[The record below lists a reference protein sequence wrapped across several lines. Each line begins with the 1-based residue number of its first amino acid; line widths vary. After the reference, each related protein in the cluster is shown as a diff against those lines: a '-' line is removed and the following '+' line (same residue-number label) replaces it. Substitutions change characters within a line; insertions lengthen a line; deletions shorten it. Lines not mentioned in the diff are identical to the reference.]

1 MTGLPALAVGM
12 TGLAVGAIAGFLV
25 QRARLC
31 TFGAIEDALAGGNWR
46 RMRAFGL
53 ALAVALI
60 GTQALVALAGFDPAQ
75 TSYVPAQ
82 VAIPGAFAGALMFG
96 LGMALVGTCAF
107 GSLVRLG
114 TGDLRSL
121 VALLVFGALA
131 YAALRGVLAAPRIDW
146 IEKLALPM
154 PFGAPSS
161 WTALAGAV
169 STPAAGFALVLAVAV
184 AFVVLAVRD
193 ERLMR
198 SPRLLAAAVGLGL
211 SVTAGWAVTGPLADP
226 FETSVRVQSLT
237 FVAPVARG
245 LYGLMIGEAGLID
258 FGVMCVAGVVIGSAI
273 AAIAAREFRWEAVD
287 DHHEMRRHLS
297 GAALM
302 GLGGVLAGGC
312 TIGQGLSA
320 GSLMAVTWP
329 FTVAGMVLG
338 ARIGIA
344 VLVEGSFLDWL
355 RAIARRDGDGR
366 RSPAE

>member
-12 TGLAVGAIAGFLV
+12 MGLVVGIIAGFLV

-31 TFGAIEDALAGGNWR
+31 TFGAIEDALAGANWR
-46 RMRAFGL
+46 RMKAFGL
-53 ALAVALI
+53 ALAVALL
-60 GTQALVALAGFDPAQ
+60 GTHGLVAFAGLDPAQ

-82 VAIPGAFAGALMFG
+82 VAVPGAFAGAVMFG

-131 YAALRGVLAAPRIDW
+131 YAALRGVFAGIRIDW
-146 IEKLALPM
+146 IEKAALPM
-154 PFGAPSS
+154 PFGTPSS
-161 WTALAGAV
+161 WTSVVGAALSPLAGTMMVVA
-169 STPAAGFALVLAVAV
+169 TATGLAILAL
-184 AFVVLAVRD
+184 RD

-198 SPRLLAAAVGLGL
+198 SPRLLAAAIGLGL
-211 SVTAGWAVTGPLADP
+211 CVAAGWAVTGPLADP
-226 FETSVRVQSLT
+226 FETAVRVQSLT

-245 LYGLMIGEAGLID
+245 LYGLMLGEAGLID
-258 FGVMCVAGVVIGSAI
+258 FGVMCVAGVIIGSAL
-273 AAIAAREFRWEAVD
+273 AALIAREFRWEAFD

-302 GLGGVLAGGC
+302 GVGGVLAGGC

-320 GSLMAVTWP
+320 GSLMAVSWP

-355 RAIARRDGDGR
+355 RALARRDGDGR
-366 RSPAE
+366 RTPAE

>member
-12 TGLAVGAIAGFLV
+12 MGLAIGCIAGFLV

-31 TFGAIEDALAGGNWR
+31 TFGAIEDALAGANWR
-46 RMRAFGL
+46 RMKAFGL
-53 ALAVALI
+53 ALAVALL
-60 GTQALVALAGFDPAQ
+60 GTQGLVVFAGLDPAQ
-75 TSYVPAQ
+75 TSYVPTQ
-82 VAIPGAFAGALMFG
+82 VAIAGAFAGALMFG

-131 YAALRGVLAAPRIDW
+131 YAALRGVLAGIRIDW
-146 IEKLALPM
+146 IEKAALPM
-154 PFGAPSS
+154 PFGVPSS
-161 WTALAGAV
+161 WAALAGTAV
-169 STPAAGFALVLAVAV
+169 APAAGVVLVVGIAAVLAA
-184 AFVVLAVRD
+184 LALRD

-198 SPRLLAAAVGLGL
+198 SPRLLGASVGLGL
-211 SVTAGWAVTGPLADP
+211 CVTAGWAVTGPLADP
-226 FETSVRVQSLT
+226 FETAVRVQSLT

-245 LYGLMIGEAGLID
+245 LYGLMLGETGLVD
-258 FGVMCVAGVVIGSAI
+258 FGVMCVAGVVVGSA
-273 AAIAAREFRWEAVD
+273 AAALTAREFRWEAFD

-302 GLGGVLAGGC
+302 GIGGVLAGGC

-320 GSLMAVTWP
+320 GSLMAVSWP

-355 RAIARRDGDGR
+355 RALARRDGGR